1 MEKNRIRATL
11 SGICE
16 LGDFAKTAKNGK
28 KYHNCIIRTSDDQ
41 IINATVFDKKIENKI
56 IPGKKLELSVD
67 ISPSFYGS
75 ILFVNIVNAREAEQ
89 IAIPVNITVPA
100 VKCEEPVPVLK
111 PVKKDVLFKHEGKVV
126 DVKLRKG
133 GKSAIVTIATES
145 SNFKVTVK
153 GEEKIAVCE
162 KDKHIR
168 FNFSRKGSQLV
179 AGLKYSYTMTEVE
192 AA

>member
-11 SGICE
+11 SGICD
-16 LGDFAKTAKNGK
+16 LSDFARTAKNGK
-28 KYHNCIIRTSDDQ
+28 KYRQCTIKTSDDQ
-41 IINATVFDKKIENKI
+41 IISATVFDKKIENKI
-56 IPGKKLELSVD
+56 VPGKKLELSVD
-67 ISPSFYGS
+67 ISSSLYGS

-89 IAIPVNITVPA
+89 IAVPVNITAPV
-100 VKCEEPVPVLK
+100 VKCEEPALVFK
-111 PVKKDVLFKHEGKVV
+111 PVKKDILFKHEGKVV
-126 DVKLRKG
+126 DVKPRKG
-133 GKSAIVTIATES
+133 GKSAVVTIATES

-179 AGLKYSYTMTEVE
+179 AGLKYYYTMTEVE
-192 AA
+192 AV